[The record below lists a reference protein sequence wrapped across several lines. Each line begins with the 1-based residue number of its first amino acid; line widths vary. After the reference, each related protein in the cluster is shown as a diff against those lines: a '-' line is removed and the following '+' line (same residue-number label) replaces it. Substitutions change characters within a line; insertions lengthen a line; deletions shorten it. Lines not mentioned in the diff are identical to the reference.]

1 MPNLKNSW
9 KNTGLGVTHALKGLG
24 KTIITSGKTGVD
36 KAVEWAGREDVPNGQ
51 PAPAQTAAAP
61 QPAVSEQPAPAQA
74 YSVADEI
81 RKLASLK
88 EQGVLTEEE
97 FTAKKKQLLGL

>member
-1 MPNLKNSW
+1 MADNNMDLNF
-9 KNTGLGVTHALKGLG
+9 GQDDALQP
-24 KTIITSGKTGVD
+24 
-36 KAVEWAGREDVPNGQ
+36 AGAAAQADPFADLTASAPTLTFGSEAEAQ
-51 PAPAQTAAAP
+51 PAPAQTAAES
-61 QPAVSEQPAPAQA
+61 QPAVSEQPAPAEE

>member
-1 MPNLKNSW
+1 MPNLKKSW

-24 KTIITSGKTGVD
+24 KTIINSGKTGVD

-51 PAPAQTAAAP
+51 PAPAQTAA
-61 QPAVSEQPAPAQA
+61 E
-74 YSVADEI
+74 SVADEI